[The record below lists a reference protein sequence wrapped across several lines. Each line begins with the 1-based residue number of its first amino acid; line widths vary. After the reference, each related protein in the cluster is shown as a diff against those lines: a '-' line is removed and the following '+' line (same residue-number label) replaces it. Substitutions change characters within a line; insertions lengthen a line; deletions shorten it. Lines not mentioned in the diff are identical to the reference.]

1 MSEKPEACYLEYG
14 FCNYNIAFDIF
25 PLGAAPSTSFRL
37 SPQSPEE
44 ISPEELTK
52 MSRDLMLEIADSC
65 VKRGAKYI
73 GHIKSYLKSDEGE
86 IFADT
91 LGVKRTTNVKST
103 VFKPLKSARLVVN
116 SIVQGIDKTQ
126 VKEATVESIY
136 RVIKNYG
143 FNIEVEEERQ
153 YYDDFG

>member
-1 MSEKPEACYLEYG
+1 MSEKPEACYIDYG
-14 FCNYNIAFDIF
+14 FCNYSLAFDIF
-25 PLGAAPSTSFRL
+25 PLGAAPSASFRVT
-37 SPQSPEE
+37 PQSPEE
-44 ISPEELTK
+44 MSPEELIK
-52 MSRDLMLEIADSC
+52 MSRDLMLEIANSC
-65 VKRGAKYI
+65 IKRGAKYI

-116 SIVQGIDKTQ
+116 SIVQGIDKSK
-126 VKEATVESIY
+126 VKATTVESIY
-136 RVIKNYG
+136 KVMKNYG
-143 FNIEVEEERQ
+143 FNIEVEEERL